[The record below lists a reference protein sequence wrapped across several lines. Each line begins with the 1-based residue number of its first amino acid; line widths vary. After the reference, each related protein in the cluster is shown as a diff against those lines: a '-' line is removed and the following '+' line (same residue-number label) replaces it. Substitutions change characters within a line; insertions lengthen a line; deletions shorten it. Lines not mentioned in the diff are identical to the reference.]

1 MSPLSRT
8 IAGPLL
14 TFNLAEELAIVR
26 ADDSYR
32 RTGRAGRTL
41 TKHGPVRLTL
51 VALAEGVEVG
61 THHTESPLTLQPLE
75 GRIRFRAQGREQE
88 LRAGEVLYFGPGHAQ
103 GIRAEEETA
112 LLLTLTACE
121 GGGEGAP

>member
-1 MSPLSRT
+1 MSPLTRT

-32 RTGRAGRTL
+32 RSGRGGRTL
-41 TKHGPVRLTL
+41 AKQGPVRLIL
-51 VALAEGVEVG
+51 VALGAGVDVG
-61 THHTESPLTLQPLE
+61 THHAGSPITVQPLE
-75 GRIRFRAQGREQE
+75 GRIRFRAQGQERE

-103 GIRAEEETA
+103 EIRAEEETA
-112 LLLTLTACE
+112 LLLTLTACAGEARE
-121 GGGEGAP
+121 GP

>member
-14 TFNLAEELAIVR
+14 TFNLSEELTTLR

-41 TKHGPVRLTL
+41 AKHGPVRLTL
-51 VALAEGVEVG
+51 VALARGVEVG
-61 THHTESPLTLQPLE
+61 THHADSPITVQPLE
-75 GRIRFRAQGREQE
+75 GRIRFRADGEERE

-121 GGGEGAP
+121 GEREAGP